1 MVSLPRCAHTCFKG
15 VTRRA
20 FSTRILACPSNSVE
34 KLDEWWKKKKDERV
48 NGWHLERNLIQLTS
62 DRVHY
67 VIIFIERVSKEG
79 QSSLDDVIIN
89 LNLKYWKK
97 MRKWR
102 GSCNNLKKY
111 KFFPHRINL
120 DCDLFSRRCLFLQ
133 VLSQSSM
140 TLYDRIS
147 PSVSPVFTV
156 FYQ

>member
-1 MVSLPRCAHTCFKG
+1 MRAHVLQRRNEASVFNPHSRLSVKFSWEIGRMV
-15 VTRRA
+15 
-20 FSTRILACPSNSVE
+20 
-34 KLDEWWKKKKDERV
+34 KKKKDERV

-120 DCDLFSRRCLFLQ
+120 DCDLFSTRCLFLQ
-133 VLSQSSM
+133 VLPQSSM